1 MRRSRRRE
9 EYVNPDAPTS
19 VVLLAQGDE
28 ELMHVGDE
36 FVPVE
41 SDLSLANRLIDVTQ
55 FD

>member
-1 MRRSRRRE
+1 MFPPIRRTRS
-9 EYVNPDAPTS
+9 S
-19 VVLLAQGDE
+19 KGDE

-36 FVPVE
+36 FVPIE